1 MYALWKSQGVSARPW
16 RPDLRL
22 GAVRQGDTLFIAVE
36 ADSAWSGTLRFD
48 VPRSREILHLPADW
62 PRINSFPEWYTVD
75 RRMGYRVVDAGTGR
89 ASAATGE
96 ALASGMAVTV
106 APGRAT
112 RLIVTRT
119 AVLPGER

>member
-1 MYALWKSQGVSARPW
+1 
-16 RPDLRL
+16 
-22 GAVRQGDTLFIAVE
+22 
-36 ADSAWSGTLRFD
+36 
-48 VPRSREILHLPADW
+48 
-62 PRINSFPEWYTVD
+62 
-75 RRMGYRVVDAGTGR
+75 MGYRVVDAGTGR